1 MKFPRS
7 IVFALY
13 ILITLYS
20 STCLSQT
27 EITVSTSSDNEINV
41 DKFTNVNQK
50 ASQDTG
56 KYLIIWL
63 APEYG
68 FRVSHRE
75 MAKLLSKQDI
85 EVWQSNIVESLFMP
99 QGSTSLKKLDGSNV
113 ADLIEYAHNKTGKKI
128 IVAGDSYASV
138 SALMGAHQWQSRNH
152 SSPYLIGAILFS
164 PYSYAYIPSLGV
176 DPEYMPIINAT
187 NIPLMIYQTKSS
199 GSINQFSALLDKL
212 QQHDNPVYT
221 KMIPDIMSLFYNE
234 NPTDAMKNHIK
245 AVAPNIKKMIGL
257 LENNT
262 VPSKPVTLAQR
273 KKIKSGIDIDLMKY
287 KGKVKPLP
295 INLLDA
301 HGVTFNKSDFKDRVT
316 VVNFWATWC
325 PPCVEEIPSLNR
337 LKEKMQ
343 GRPFDLISI
352 NYAEDKQVIL
362 DFLKEV
368 DVDYPVLM
376 DQNGSFAKKW
386 NVITYPSTFLIDTN
400 GKIIYGV
407 NSAIIW
413 DAPEIIDI
421 IKSLY

>member
-1 MKFPRS
+1 MTLSRS
-7 IVFALY
+7 MVLALFS
-13 ILITLYS
+13 LITFYS
-20 STCLSQT
+20 NVCYSQT
-27 EITVSTSSDNEINV
+27 EIIVTTSSDIEINV
-41 DKFTNVNQK
+41 DRFTSPANQT
-50 ASQDTG
+50 AG
-56 KYLIIWL
+56 KYLIIWV

-68 FRVSHRE
+68 FRVNHRT
-75 MAKLLSKQDI
+75 MAQLLTEQNI

-99 QGSTSLKKLDGSNV
+99 QGSSSLKRLDGNNL
-113 ADLIEYAHNKTGKKI
+113 ADLIEYAHKTTGKKI

-138 SALMGAHQWQSRNH
+138 SALMGAHQWQSREH
-152 SSPYLIGAILFS
+152 KSAYLVGAILFS
-164 PYSYAYIPSLGV
+164 PYSYAYIPSLGI
-176 DPEYMPIINAT
+176 DPEYMPVVNAT

-199 GSINQFSALLDKL
+199 GSINQFKNLLEKL

-221 KMIPDIMSLFYNE
+221 KMIPDIMSLFYDE
-234 NPTDAMKNHIK
+234 NPTDEIKNHIK
-245 AVAPNIKKMIGL
+245 VVAANIKKMTGIL
-257 LENNT
+257 DKKII
-262 VPSKPVTLAQR
+262 PSKPVPLVSGE
-273 KKIKSGIDIDLMKY
+273 KVKSGIDIALK
-287 KGKVKPLP
+287 KFEGKTEPLA

-301 HGVTFNKSDFKDRVT
+301 HGVLFNKSNYNNRVT

-337 LKEKMQ
+337 LKQKMK
-343 GRPFDLISI
+343 GKAFDLISI

-376 DQNGSFAKKW
+376 DQNGDFAKKW
-386 NVITYPSTFLIDTN
+386 NIITYPSTFLIDTN

-421 IKSLY
+421 INALY

>member
-1 MKFPRS
+1 MTFSRS
-7 IVFALY
+7 IFLALFS
-13 ILITLYS
+13 LITYS
-20 STCLSQT
+20 NTCYSQT
-27 EITVSTSSDNEINV
+27 DITVTTQSDIEINV
-41 DKFTNVNQK
+41 DRFTSPSNKTAGN
-50 ASQDTG
+50 
-56 KYLIIWL
+56 YLILWI

-68 FRVSHRE
+68 FRVNHRS
-75 MAKLLSKQDI
+75 MAQLLTEQNI

-99 QGSTSLKKLDGSNV
+99 QGSTSLKQLDGNNI
-113 ADLIEYAHNKTGKKI
+113 ADLIEYAHKKTGKKI

-138 SALMGAHQWQSRNH
+138 SALIGAHQWQSRNI
-152 SSPYLIGAILFS
+152 SSPYLVGAILFS

-199 GSINQFSALLDKL
+199 GSINQFGSLLEKL
-212 QQHDNPVYT
+212 QQHNNPVYT

-234 NPTDAMKNHIK
+234 NPTDTIKNHLK

-257 LENNT
+257 LEKQT
-262 VPSKPVTLAQR
+262 VPANPVSLTNR
-273 KKIKSGIDIDLMKY
+273 KKIKSGIDIDLIKF
-287 KGKVKPLP
+287 KGDTTPLP

-301 HGVTFNKSDFKDRVT
+301 HGKAFNRTNFKNRVT

-337 LKEKMQ
+337 LKEKMK
-343 GRPFDLISI
+343 GKPFDLISI

-362 DFLKEV
+362 DFLKDV

-376 DQNGSFAKKW
+376 DENGGFAKKW
-386 NVITYPSTFLIDTN
+386 NVITYPSTFLIDKN

-413 DAPEIIDI
+413 DAPEVIDI
-421 IKSLY
+421 IDTLY